1 MSKLFCKYCKRF
13 CDERCL
19 HCAYMKEAELKE
31 EEEKDDDEETEEI
44 KERQSSRSRG
54 ASDAS
59 PDLRGLLSSADT
71 DELITVMRVVCL
83 EVADRL
89 NIEAFITYLFSIL
102 YSTGED
108 TDYMYL
114 SKIQDKLIEHYNKGG
129 KEVV

>member
-19 HCAYMKEAELKE
+19 HCSYMKEAELKE
-31 EEEKDDDEETEEI
+31 EEDKDDEKEDEEI
-44 KERQSSRSRG
+44 KERQSSGSSG

-59 PDLRGLLSSADT
+59 DSLRGLLSSADT

-89 NIEAFITYLFSIL
+89 SIESFITYLFSIL

-114 SKIQDKLIEHYNKGG
+114 GKIQDKLIEHYKGG
-129 KEVV
+129 KGG